1 MLRAG
6 GVVAGQLTQTNMDP
20 SEKQAEETA
29 SNEEEKERQASGA
42 ETPPTGE
49 EVDADTAETEEG
61 EDSTVRV
68 IPQDMYYDY
77 EELYSRAFISPDS
90 SIPANLLQLTHSFG
104 YDCARRCNLQLL
116 DEQTLAFV
124 AGNLLVLLDL
134 QSREQRYLRSCS
146 GGGIGTI
153 MAHPSKE
160 YFAVAE
166 KGHHPNI
173 IIYEFPSLRPY
184 RLLRGGTVEAYSC
197 VDFNREGALLASV
210 GSAPDYMLTLWEWAQ
225 ERVLL
230 RCKAF
235 SQDVF
240 RVTFSPYNPGQ
251 LTTSG
256 SGHVKFWKMANTF
269 TGLKLQGQ
277 LGRFGKTA
285 LTDIEGYVEL
295 PDGKVVSGSEWGN
308 MLLWEG
314 GLIKVEICRER
325 GKPCHSGSIQQFA
338 LDEGELITIG
348 TDGAIRG
355 WDVEK
360 IDAADCADDSGM
372 FVMEPMNEMLLG
384 RHVRLTSMVK
394 SSVPESLIWFA
405 QDSNGCIWKL
415 DLSFSNITHDP
426 ECLFSFHAGA
436 IQAMDVSPTSY
447 LMATTALDRTV
458 RIYDFS
464 AKRELTVSQYIQG
477 GTALSWAPCSVSTQG
492 AVLAVGFSDGVLRLL
507 ELYRSLGLE
516 EEVGLTPSREAELR
530 LKQALKPHNAPVTA
544 IAFKHSGELLA
555 TGSADGT
562 VFFFTVG
569 ETCAPIGFIRVPAP
583 VQCLQWAP
591 KEHDRN
597 TLLIVCESSYVLEVQ
612 APAAESHTPTSTYEM
627 QGFPTLTFHFHS
639 IKARIQREMEI
650 ARREA
655 LKEKR
660 RKEKEEREKQKA
672 DATQEEEEEKKE
684 EEEELPPLH
693 TPDSPSPMLCAFY
706 SQPGAFWLSMGGY
719 DAGFLYHC
727 RFSEQQEGDPALR
740 RDEPFAFLPVQDTE
754 DDPICTL
761 SFSSDRQLLL
771 CGMQTGCVRVFPL
784 QPPDPPLSSLTAFW
798 ALSVHD
804 NQYGRVRSVRC
815 SHDDRFVLS
824 AGDDGN
830 IFAFSLQPSEPPA
843 GALQHS
849 QTRIPSPPADIDL
862 EQVVQDIV
870 DPNAYSI
877 ETAKQRT
884 ELDRLRREAEQR
896 KEERRRRLLELQA
909 QFKQLLQRNQSLPE
923 HVRLPP
929 EELELDPRF
938 REEAERLTALRIRE
952 VQKELAWEA
961 ERHQIGLKKLQDR
974 FWESLESDIITV
986 VACQSE
992 HRVSTYRL
1000 LPPSHRF
1007 LKLQGQC
1014 QTQRAGQDPR
1024 PCRAGSG
1031 KGSATGEPDSAPSA
1045 GEREPGGQR
1054 EEEQDD
1060 LGVLQGRGMRGRVA
1074 GHQGERQQ
1082 KAAEKAEQVK
1092 AKIERRKQE
1101 WADLFASKP
1110 DQDYEDPADVLAL
1123 QQAIEHMGDFKLK
1136 TAKDFTVPEQL
1147 RMNTERKRSQLLVL
1161 EEEICERKQQ
1171 LNGRIVRLREEKL
1184 QLIWRLQRW
1193 AQQLD
1198 AVQTQLPAQKRL
1210 QTLPL
1215 PVLRPEEAPERRLQY
1230 TPATLRRFA
1239 ELREA
1244 RARGRGLEEGEEA
1257 PSVLHLLQHGD
1268 DPAHP
1273 TPTAPRGHAPHPP
1286 HHRELTELEEEM
1298 RTLQEIRLCCQQEE
1312 LLSQMREAVWRFD
1325 AELQVLRH
1333 EKVCLDMRMKMA
1345 DLRHVT
1351 LFQELLLLKD
1361 FEKRENN
1368 LQERLRARTQEE
1380 NDTRLK
1386 WEDCKKQLELK
1397 QQGVVKLQQR
1407 EKALSASFHASLG
1420 DNNKFSDFLTRVF
1433 KKKVKRVKKKETSGD
1448 EEEQEDSE
1456 EDSDEECDWDEE
1468 ESEGESESGGA
1479 LDDSVCPPS
1488 CDPALFE
1495 NTLQLRERRLDLE
1508 ELLAEEKK
1516 SCDAL
1521 RKECDALAKKEKV
1534 VQASLKAAE
1543 GDLELFDREKQ
1554 QKLNELD
1561 VIVPL
1566 RLHQIE
1572 FLSNGVLP
1580 SDVSDALVMNTAA
1593 LKALQARIRQ
1603 LQIEKQEQGDAY
1615 RQARQRHAL
1624 LTHEH
1629 RDMQARIHELEERCE
1644 EMMLAKFGRLVDLE
1658 VLQTLSGNSQL
1669 EELKQDCRAKEAA
1682 NTQELKRWKV
1692 KLTETKRIL
1701 MEVSRRHT
1709 ERVCMLN
1716 SLLKEKKEL
1725 EEKLESRQR
1734 KMGAQFR
1741 ERRVE
1746 VEERSRLQAVVE
1758 VQGRE
1763 MEALRQEITALSRK
1777 GGHVAPPSQPRS
1789 AGRRKPKREGGAQP
1803 ALSAASQ
1810 E

>member
-1 MLRAG
+1 M
-6 GVVAGQLTQTNMDP
+6 
-20 SEKQAEETA
+20 
-29 SNEEEKERQASGA
+29 
-42 ETPPTGE
+42 
-49 EVDADTAETEEG
+49 
-61 EDSTVRV
+61 
-68 IPQDMYYDY
+68 
-77 EELYSRAFISPDS
+77 
-90 SIPANLLQLTHSFG
+90 
-104 YDCARRCNLQLL
+104 
-116 DEQTLAFV
+116 
-124 AGNLLVLLDL
+124 
-134 QSREQRYLRSCS
+134 
-146 GGGIGTI
+146 
-153 MAHPSKE
+153 
-160 YFAVAE
+160 
-166 KGHHPNI
+166 
-173 IIYEFPSLRPY
+173 
-184 RLLRGGTVEAYSC
+184 
-197 VDFNREGALLASV
+197 
-210 GSAPDYMLTLWEWAQ
+210 
-225 ERVLL
+225 
-230 RCKAF
+230 
-235 SQDVF
+235 
-240 RVTFSPYNPGQ
+240 
-251 LTTSG
+251 
-256 SGHVKFWKMANTF
+256 
-269 TGLKLQGQ
+269 
-277 LGRFGKTA
+277 
-285 LTDIEGYVEL
+285 
-295 PDGKVVSGSEWGN
+295 
-308 MLLWEG
+308 
-314 GLIKVEICRER
+314 
-325 GKPCHSGSIQQFA
+325 
-338 LDEGELITIG
+338 
-348 TDGAIRG
+348 
-355 WDVEK
+355 
-360 IDAADCADDSGM
+360 
-372 FVMEPMNEMLLG
+372 
-384 RHVRLTSMVK
+384 
-394 SSVPESLIWFA
+394 
-405 QDSNGCIWKL
+405 
-415 DLSFSNITHDP
+415 
-426 ECLFSFHAGA
+426 
-436 IQAMDVSPTSY
+436 
-447 LMATTALDRTV
+447 
-458 RIYDFS
+458 
-464 AKRELTVSQYIQG
+464 
-477 GTALSWAPCSVSTQG
+477 
-492 AVLAVGFSDGVLRLL
+492 LAVGFSDGVVRLL

-562 VFFFTVG
+562 VFFFSVG
-569 ETCAPIGFIRVPAP
+569 ESCAPIGFIRVPVP
-583 VQCLQWAP
+583 IRCLEWAP
-591 KEHDRN
+591 HEHERN
-597 TLLIVCESSYVLEVQ
+597 SLLIVCESSYVLEVQ
-612 APAAESHTPTSTYEM
+612 APAAESHTPTSTYEI
-627 QGFPTLTFHFHS
+627 QALPTLTFHFHS

-684 EEEELPPLH
+684 EEEEEEEELPPLH

-740 RDEPFAFLPVQDTE
+740 QDEPFAFLPMQDTE

-761 SFSSDRQLLL
+761 SFRYCLTVGDRQLLL
-771 CGMQTGCVRVFPL
+771 CGMQTGRVRVFPL
-784 QPPDPPLSSLTAFW
+784 QPPDPHLSSLTAVW

-804 NQYGRVRSVRC
+804 NQYGQVRSVRC
-815 SHDDRFVLS
+815 SHDDRFVLT

-830 IFAFSLQPSEPPA
+830 IFAFSLLPREQLA
-843 GALQHS
+843 GAAPHS
-849 QTRIPSPPADIDL
+849 PAKIPSPPADIDL

-896 KEERRRRLLELQA
+896 KEERRRRLQELQA
-909 QFKQLLQRNQSLPE
+909 QFKELLQRNQSLPE

-938 REEAERLTALRIRE
+938 REEAERLTTQRIRE
-952 VQKELAWEA
+952 VQKELAWEV

-974 FWESLESDIITV
+974 FWETLESDIITV

-1007 LKLQGQC
+1007 LKLQGRG

-1024 PCRAGSG
+1024 HCRTGSS
-1031 KGSATGEPDSAPSA
+1031 KGSATGEPDSVPSA
-1045 GEREPGGQR
+1045 DEQQPGGQR

-1060 LGVLQGRGMRGRVA
+1060 LGVLQRQGVRGRVA

-1110 DQDYEDPADVLAL
+1110 DKDYEDPADVLAL
-1123 QQAIEHMGDFKLK
+1123 QQAIDNMGDFKLK

-1147 RMNTERKRSQLLVL
+1147 RMNTERKRSQLVIL
-1161 EEEICERKQQ
+1161 EEEICERKQG
-1171 LNGRIVRLREEKL
+1171 LNVRLVRLREEKL
-1184 QLIWRLQRW
+1184 QLMSRLQQW
-1193 AQQLD
+1193 GQQLA
-1198 AVQTQLPAQKRL
+1198 AVQTQLPAGKRL
-1210 QTLPL
+1210 QVAPL
-1215 PVLRPEEAPERRLQY
+1215 PGLRPEETPERRLQY
-1230 TPATLRRFA
+1230 SPDTLRRFA
-1239 ELREA
+1239 TLREA
-1244 RARGRGLEEGEEA
+1244 RGRGRGLDEGEEA
-1257 PSVLHLLQHGD
+1257 PSVLHLLQHGH
-1268 DPAHP
+1268 DPAPP
-1273 TPTAPRGHAPHPP
+1273 TPATPPAHTPHPP
-1286 HHRELTELEEEM
+1286 HDRALTELEEEM
-1298 RTLQEIRLCCQQEE
+1298 KQVREIRLCHQQEE

-1325 AELQVLRH
+1325 AELQILRH
-1333 EKVCLDMRMKMA
+1333 EKLCLDMQMKMA

-1361 FEKRENN
+1361 FEKRENT
-1368 LQERLRARTQEE
+1368 LQERLQARVQEE

-1386 WEDCKKQLELK
+1386 WEDCKKQLEVK
-1397 QQGVVKLQQR
+1397 QQGIVKLQQR
-1407 EKALSASFHASLG
+1407 EKALIASFQASLG
-1420 DNNKFSDFLTRVF
+1420 DNNKFSDFLTKVF

-1456 EDSDEECDWDEE
+1456 EDSDEESDWDEE
-1468 ESEGESESGGA
+1468 ESEGESESGGP

-1516 SCDAL
+1516 SCDTL
-1521 RKECDALAKKEKV
+1521 RKECDALAKKEKI

-1580 SDVSDALVMNTAA
+1580 SDLSDALVMNTTM

-1603 LQIEKQEQGDAY
+1603 LQIEKHEQGDLY
-1615 RQARQRHAL
+1615 RQARQRHIQL
-1624 LTHEH
+1624 IHDH
-1629 RDMQARIHELEERCE
+1629 KDMEARIHELEERCE

-1682 NTQELKRWKV
+1682 NTQELKQWKA

-1725 EEKLESRQR
+1725 EDNLESRQR

-1741 ERRVE
+1741 ERHVE

-1758 VQGRE
+1758 AQGRE
-1763 MEALRQEITALSRK
+1763 MEALRKEITALSRK
-1777 GGHVAPPSQPRS
+1777 GGHMAPPSQPRS
-1789 AGRRKPKREGGAQP
+1789 AGRRKPKREGGPQP
-1803 ALSAASQ
+1803 AMPAASQ